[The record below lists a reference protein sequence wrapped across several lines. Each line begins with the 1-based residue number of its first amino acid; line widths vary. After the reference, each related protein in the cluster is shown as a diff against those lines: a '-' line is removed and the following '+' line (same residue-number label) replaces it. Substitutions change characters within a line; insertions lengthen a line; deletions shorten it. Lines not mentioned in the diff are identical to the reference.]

1 MRRLL
6 PLVLLVA
13 AAPACSHGRQTIDV
27 PGASPARGKAMIEK
41 IGCGGCHVIPG
52 IRMAGGRVG
61 PPLDRFAR
69 RRTVAGKLP
78 NTPDA
83 LARWIAHPQQIV
95 PGNDMPDLGL
105 SNRQARD
112 VAAYL
117 LTRT

>member
-1 MRRLL
+1 MTRVMLA
-6 PLVLLVA
+6 LVLA
-13 AAPACSHGRQTIDV
+13 AAAAGCSHGRQTIDV
-27 PGASPARGKAMIEK
+27 PGASATRGKAVIER

-52 IRMAGGRVG
+52 IRAAGGRVG
-61 PPLDRFAR
+61 PPLAQFAR

-83 LARWIAHPQQIV
+83 LARWIAHPQRIV

-105 SNRQARD
+105 SDRQARD